1 MTEEEIKL
9 FLVQKDISIKQA
21 MTSLTERGIK
31 ILFIIDENQN
41 LIGTLTDGDIRRG
54 ITSGIELTA
63 KVKEIMQRD
72 FFSISVAEAGI
83 KERAGYL
90 MKKHRIEYVPILD
103 ITGKVIDI
111 ISWHD
116 IIVSEH
122 PGKKWNLFD
131 TSVVIMAGGRGTRLD
146 PFTKILPKPLIP
158 LGDKPIVEII
168 MDSFY
173 ERGFYKFK
181 VVVNHKKEMIKLYFS
196 ENKQPY
202 EVELIEEEEYYG
214 TIGGLWLLKEKIKGT
229 FILTNCDTLLEG
241 DYGEFLAWHK
251 EHSNTMTI
259 IGSHK
264 EVVMPYG
271 ILNMN
276 NGRLVEMIEKP
287 RYDFFVNT
295 GSYVMEP
302 DIYKY
307 MSDKE
312 RLDIDQLIM
321 KMQASTA
328 DKIGVFPCWDRWFDI
343 GQWDEYR
350 RTLKKLGIE
359 S

>member
-1 MTEEEIKL
+1 
-9 FLVQKDISIKQA
+9 
-21 MTSLTERGIK
+21 
-31 ILFIIDENQN
+31 
-41 LIGTLTDGDIRRG
+41 
-54 ITSGIELTA
+54 
-63 KVKEIMQRD
+63 
-72 FFSISVAEAGI
+72 
-83 KERAGYL
+83 
-90 MKKHRIEYVPILD
+90 
-103 ITGKVIDI
+103 
-111 ISWHD
+111 
-116 IIVSEH
+116 
-122 PGKKWNLFD
+122 
-131 TSVVIMAGGRGTRLD
+131 
-146 PFTKILPKPLIP
+146 
-158 LGDKPIVEII
+158 
-168 MDSFY
+168 
-173 ERGFYKFK
+173 
-181 VVVNHKKEMIKLYFS
+181 
-196 ENKQPY
+196 
-202 EVELIEEEEYYG
+202 
-214 TIGGLWLLKEKIKGT
+214 
-229 FILTNCDTLLEG
+229 
-241 DYGEFLAWHK
+241 
-251 EHSNTMTI
+251 
-259 IGSHK
+259 
-264 EVVMPYG
+264 MPYG